1 MPDWLIIVI
10 AVLVLLVIVLAIA
23 GDVWNRRHRARTA
36 DDLLQRVR
44 SADRALADAV
54 ADDHGWDREVL
65 LAAARAAFAE
75 RHPGLSGRDPVLVL
89 VDDRPGTDEDRAVFE
104 VPDGTATRS
113 ITLLRTADGWA
124 PEAPA

>member
-54 ADDHGWDREVL
+54 ADDHGWDRDVL
-65 LAAARAAFAE
+65 LAAARAAFAA

-89 VDDRPGTDEDRAVFE
+89 VDDRPGIDEDRAVFE
-104 VPDGTATRS
+104 VPDGTASRS
-113 ITLLRTADGWA
+113 ITLLRTGDGWV
-124 PEAPA
+124 PEPPA